1 MAGRWATSP
10 QHRRPSTNWRR
21 LLAPARTPNSATSS
35 GGSRSPSRDHTH
47 RRSTASNPDQ
57 IAPEAPPRTALI
69 ANAPEAPPRAT
80 PTANAPEA
88 PPRAARPDAPTGL
101 LRSSP
106 AATAERDP
114 TAPAAFDPAGRSPTR
129 AQAPRSLAVSLRI
142 GVLWI
147 GPFGVWAWAEKAR
160 IYARSTRVII
170 L

>member
-47 RRSTASNPDQ
+47 RGSTASNPDQ
-57 IAPEAPPRTALI
+57 LAPEARPQTPPMPQREPPRP
-69 ANAPEAPPRAT
+69 N
-80 PTANAPEA
+80 
-88 PPRAARPDAPTGL
+88 APTGL
-101 LRSSP
+101 LRSAP

-142 GVLWI
+142 GSFGSGRSAFGH
-147 GPFGVWAWAEKAR
+147 GPKRRGFTPGQRGSSSSEPKKA
-160 IYARSTRVII
+160 
-170 L
+170 

>member
-47 RRSTASNPDQ
+47 RGSTASNPDQ
-57 IAPEAPPRTALI
+57 IAPEAPPRTALTANGPEAPPRATPTAHGPEAPPRATPD

-88 PPRAARPDAPTGL
+88 PPRATPTK
-101 LRSSP
+101 
-106 AATAERDP
+106 
-114 TAPAAFDPAGRSPTR
+114 R
-129 AQAPRSLAVSLRI
+129 AHRLTEICPRSH
-142 GVLWI
+142 G
-147 GPFGVWAWAEKAR
+147 
-160 IYARSTRVII
+160 
-170 L
+170 

>member
-1 MAGRWATSP
+1 MAGRWATRP

-47 RRSTASNPDQ
+47 RRSTVSNPDQ
-57 IAPEAPPRTALI
+57 I
-69 ANAPEAPPRAT
+69 APEAPPRAT

-88 PPRAARPDAPTGL
+88 PPRAARPNAPTGL
-101 LRSSP
+101 LRSAP

-114 TAPAAFDPAGRSPTR
+114 TAPAAFDPADRTPTR

-142 GVLWI
+142 GSFGSGRSAFGH
-147 GPFGVWAWAEKAR
+147 GPKRRGFTPGQRGSSSSEPKKA
-160 IYARSTRVII
+160 
-170 L
+170 